1 MKDQEEELDEQA
13 GTIQQLEQVTGNSIG
28 KVFKPLHNY
37 YHVFNRH
44 DIANSYDL
52 TKVFISSFMCKFI
65 SIFILVL
72 SAVHTSVYI
81 IMLVCAIICI
91 KNYY

>member
-13 GTIQQLEQVTGNSIG
+13 GTIQQLEQVTGNLIG

-37 YHVFNRH
+37 YHVF
-44 DIANSYDL
+44 IANSYDL